1 MPHISDM
8 TTLMPDT
15 GLRSQLLARVATE
28 PDEVWV
34 PNDFA
39 DLGNRPAIDKTLQ
52 RLVASGDLRRID
64 RGLYDRPR
72 MNGA

>member
-1 MPHISDM
+1 MA
-8 TTLMPDT
+8 TLTQDT
-15 GLRSQLLARVATE
+15 GLRAQLLARLTTK

-34 PNDFA
+34 PGDFA
-39 DLGNRPAIDKTLQ
+39 DLGNRPAIDKNLQ

-72 MNGA
+72 TNDLTGR